1 MKGQGRTV
9 DKNIYAVTFRFYL
22 LTDYM
27 YCYICAR
34 LGRLLPL
41 RLSVRPGACERAKMA
56 LTCERP
62 RSTCARDALPSAA
75 SRAALAASRAAAS
88 SRMSA

>member
-1 MKGQGRTV
+1 MRRTP
-9 DKNIYAVTFRFYL
+9 DKKIYIAPFSFYL
-22 LTDYM
+22 LTE

-62 RSTCARDALPSAA
+62 RSNCARDALPSAA
-75 SRAALAASRAAAS
+75 SRAAFAASRAAAS

>member
-1 MKGQGRTV
+1 M
-9 DKNIYAVTFRFYL
+9 DKNIYNVTFRFYL
-22 LTDYM
+22 LID

-62 RSTCARDALPSAA
+62 RSTCACDALPSAA
-75 SRAALAASRAAAS
+75 SLAASRAAAS